1 MEKEQL
7 VLIIKSWVKT
17 DNEIRELQKQQNL
30 RKIEKK
36 KTTTKIMDIMK
47 QNHIDC
53 FDIKDGQIMYKK
65 KSSKQAITKK
75 VLLSLLG
82 TFFEGDVSKAEEI
95 NTFIMENREEKITE
109 CIVRKPISNIQSKVS
124 K

>member
-7 VLIIKSWVKT
+7 VLIIKSWVKI

-36 KTTTKIMDIMK
+36 KTTTKIMEIMK
-47 QNHIDC
+47 QNQIDC
-53 FDIKDGQIMYKK
+53 FDIKDGRIIYKT

-82 TFFEGDVSKAEEI
+82 SFFEGDVTKAEEI
-95 NTFIMENREEKITE
+95 NTYIMENREEKITE
-109 CIVRKPISNIQSKVS
+109 CIVRKSNVEAKSSK
-124 K
+124 